1 MEKIKAFVLLIFG
14 FALSGCVSMRYHQRA
29 VNEAR
34 REAIQEAQA
43 IVDQVRRATLT
54 FRDADYLLDESMSKA
69 GEVQHEED

>member
-1 MEKIKAFVLLIFG
+1 MKLVQFLHILVFG
-14 FALSGCVSMRYHQRA
+14 FVLSGCVSMRYHQRA